1 MRPHPQALGRGSRL
15 RLGGSTMTS
24 TIRWPAPL
32 CECVKYVYVCV
43 NVNRACKRWPLN
55 TVLLV
60 LLTHNSNN
68 RTTTEVLNNRM

>member
-55 TVLLV
+55 TVLTRIV
-60 LLTHNSNN
+60 NT
-68 RTTTEVLNNRM
+68 